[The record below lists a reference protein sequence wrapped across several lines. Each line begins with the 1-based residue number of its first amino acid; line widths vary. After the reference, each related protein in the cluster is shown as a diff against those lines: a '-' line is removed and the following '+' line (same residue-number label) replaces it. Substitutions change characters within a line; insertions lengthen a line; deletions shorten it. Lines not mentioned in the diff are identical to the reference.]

1 MKLTSLIEV
10 VGRRIRSLGAVA
22 GRAAALPVG
31 DFDRERLTTFLTIDL
46 LNLNTEWIRRY
57 YISVSM
63 NEALKRNGKKIIIG
77 RKHQSAEDAI
87 SYAIDKINGADAKS
101 RWIARPTRFFEPSW
115 ASVNTLPLLANMLNF
130 PDKHTISTS
139 ISAGR
144 DAITTLQA
152 ARNYYA
158 HRNVESREALSDQL
172 EAMLGWRTFESPSI
186 EILNRRIGAFSN
198 IFSFWLDDSERVNR
212 EVCDL

>member
-130 PDKHTISTS
+130 PDKHTIST
-139 ISAGR
+139 
-144 DAITTLQA
+144 
-152 ARNYYA
+152 
-158 HRNVESREALSDQL
+158 
-172 EAMLGWRTFESPSI
+172 
-186 EILNRRIGAFSN
+186 
-198 IFSFWLDDSERVNR
+198 
-212 EVCDL
+212 